1 MKSATILL
9 LATSLQF
16 SKMLNL
22 NLMYNLHHLLIRMT
36 RKYCKIFKA
45 LKEFNNKKNKKHL
58 LKKLKKKKI
67 YRKIKLYN
75 NLKFQLTTA

>member
-1 MKSATILL
+1 
-9 LATSLQF
+9 
-16 SKMLNL
+16 MLNL
-22 NLMYNLHHLLIRMT
+22 NLVHNLHHLLIRMT
-36 RKYCKIFKA
+36 KKYCKIFKA

-75 NLKFQLTTA
+75 NWMVLGTIFLKVFKKTYKALDSL